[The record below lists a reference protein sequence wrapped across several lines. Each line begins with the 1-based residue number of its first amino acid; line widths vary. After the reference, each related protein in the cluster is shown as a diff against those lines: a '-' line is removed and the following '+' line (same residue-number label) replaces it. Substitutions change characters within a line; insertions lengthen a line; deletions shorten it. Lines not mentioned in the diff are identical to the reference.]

1 MFSLVSSK
9 FLAMRN
15 ITLYSVSSLK
25 RQSLI
30 YSFYLDENNL
40 EVYESMVYYEAYK
53 HVIQAMTTMKKL
65 PFGET
70 LYKTCDD
77 PTRNFVELHE
87 GSIEFPVNESQL
99 KAIKL
104 GLENK
109 IALIQGPPGMYL

>member
-1 MFSLVSSK
+1 
-9 FLAMRN
+9 MRN

-65 PFGET
+65 PFRET
-70 LYKTCDD
+70 LFKTCDD
-77 PTRNFVELHE
+77 PTGNFVKLHE
-87 GSIEFPVNESQL
+87 GSIDFPVNESQL